1 MSPSSF
7 YSSESYPFSF
17 FSLLQYIFIHP
28 NGKHKYI
35 QYTQIPP
42 FFILFNQTSR
52 NTTILYSSH
61 FFSQAS
67 TISYILNSLQSNFH
81 NCLRSFQ
88 SSIHK
93 YLNSPQSSLNKCLHR
108 HLSSFHNYLNSFQSS
123 FHNSLHSLRCL
134 ASKNTSI
141 FNSSFFSDNL
151 SQYLHST
158 ILFYQAFTVPLFS
171 ILLISSAKLPQ
182 NLHST
187 FLFNQT
193 STNTSILHS
202 HQPSFN

>member
-52 NTTILYSSH
+52 NATILYTSH

-141 FNSSFFSDNL
+141 FNSLLSSFHSTSIFHSTHLFSQASTKPPFYISFHSNFHK
-151 SQYLHST
+151 YLHSP
-158 ILFYQAFTVPLFS
+158 F
-171 ILLISSAKLPQ
+171 SSAKLQLIPPLYNSLQ
-182 NLHST
+182 
-187 FLFNQT
+187 
-193 STNTSILHS
+193 
-202 HQPSFN
+202 